1 MDPSPELAA
10 AHLAVLTTAVQVLA
24 AAGVAVVDL
33 GVRRP
38 TLDEAFLDTVAVIV
52 FPLAFPL
59 TAVANVFVTP
69 QSLPGWLGTVAEWNP
84 ISATVAACRELFG
97 NPGVGGDSWVAGHAI
112 AMAVAWPLL
121 LIVVF
126 APLAIRRYQ
135 RLSR

>member
-1 MDPSPELAA
+1 M
-10 AHLAVLTTAVQVLA
+10 
-24 AAGVAVVDL
+24 
-33 GVRRP
+33 
-38 TLDEAFLDTVAVIV
+38 
-52 FPLAFPL
+52 
-59 TAVANVFVTP
+59 
-69 QSLPGWLGTVAEWNP
+69 NP
-84 ISATVAACRELFG
+84 ISATVAACRERFG